1 MRKALSIILTLA
13 IASGLSTKTW
23 ASENDFLSSAT
34 CQEKNAFGNFV
45 NVDCA
50 VAEGKERMKQGF
62 GPVWYHQLGK
72 DGQQEV
78 HLYNYQQINDFIT
91 RLHSLTTEEQKKMFV
106 NEMTKD
112 AIKDFSVFFASGSDD
127 IKSSFNMN
135 FQHTEDFN
143 TYFDLSSV
151 EDESVTDKDKLKE
164 FDEVIGEAQAKTEQA
179 AAKKDFLA
187 YAANLGGGF
196 AAMKA
201 VQFLAPLAPWY
212 VNVAA
217 GAVSGGV
224 LGSGVISMYKSA
236 ASSSKA
242 DEIEANKRMIKTRT
256 QALQGILDKI
266 KNKFWSLYDT
276 FLVKMDFS
284 PDHPVASTSLLKLD
298 NNLSY
303 SAEEKLLYAENFKGL
318 EEKLKR
324 IIEIFKRGEKAILPV
339 DSVNGDA
346 ASKES

>member
-62 GPVWYHQLGK
+62 GPVWYYQLGK

-106 NEMTKD
+106 NEMTRD
-112 AIKDFSVFFASGSDD
+112 AIKDFSVFFTSGSSD
-127 IKSSFNMN
+127 IKSSLNMN
-135 FQHTEDFN
+135 FQHAEDFN

-151 EDESVTDKDKLKE
+151 EDESIADKDKLKE
-164 FDEVIGEAQAKTEQA
+164 FDEVIGEVQAETEQSAAEKEFFASVSRIIGGA
-179 AAKKDFLA
+179 AAIR
-187 YAANLGGGF
+187 AA
-196 AAMKA
+196 
-201 VQFLAPLAPWY
+201 QFLIPLAPWY
-212 VNVAA
+212 VNAAVAA
-217 GAVSGGV
+217 VGGGA
-224 LGSGVISMYKSA
+224 LASGVTSMYKSA

-284 PDHPVASTSLLKLD
+284 PDHPGASTSLLKLD

-303 SAEEKLLYAENFKGL
+303 SAEEKLLYSENFKGL

-339 DSVNGDA
+339 DSMNGDA